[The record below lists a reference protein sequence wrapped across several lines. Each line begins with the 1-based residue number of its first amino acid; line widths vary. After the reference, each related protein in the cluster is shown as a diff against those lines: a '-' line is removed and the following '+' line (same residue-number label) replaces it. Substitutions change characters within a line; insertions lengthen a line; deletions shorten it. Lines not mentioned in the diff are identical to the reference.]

1 MAPLDHFTQVSIMVV
16 SSCQGTFKDSKN
28 WYTGK
33 VIAYR
38 GYFYFAPNAAFNFLE
53 RELGMKGGVSGG
65 QHFLIHLHPWLPN

>member
-1 MAPLDHFTQVSIMVV
+1 MFICLGSVMAPLDHFTQVSIMVV

-38 GYFYFAPNAAFNFLE
+38 GYFYFAPNAVTNFPKME
-53 RELGMKGGVSGG
+53 IGMKRGVNGV
-65 QHFLIHLHPWLPN
+65 